1 MQTEFL
7 LLSLTG
13 GLVLGAVP
21 CYFVMRNKLKMAAD
35 RSAKDADSLRAEL
48 VSLKSELATQV
59 AEKNRSNELSKLERE
74 QLGDAINEERAK
86 FQSQLTELMVA
97 KSAVQ
102 SQCAALEERASRV
115 PKLEQVLSERD
126 GSIASANLEL
136 ANLRER
142 LAVMQN
148 ARESDRLAADEK
160 LALVDRV
167 QTQFGAAFQ
176 ALSAEA
182 LKSNNQ
188 AFIELA
194 KSSMET
200 FQDRAKV
207 DLEQRQKSIGDLVK
221 PLEDSLLN
229 VNTKIQELEKERISA
244 YSGIREQISVLANG
258 QLNLQQ
264 ETQNLVRALRTP
276 HVRGRW
282 GEMQL
287 KKVVEMAGMVEHCDF
302 VQQQSADTG
311 EGKLRPDLVVKL
323 PNHKNIVVDSKAPL
337 QAYLDALEATDE
349 ATKLKCL
356 KDHARQVRDHLV
368 KLSNKAYW
376 DYLRPSPE
384 FVVLFLPGESIFS
397 AALEHDPSLIEFG
410 VEQKVILSTPTT
422 LIALLQAVAYGW
434 KQEKLAENAQRI
446 SEHGK
451 KFYDQ
456 LLTLV
461 GHFVEIRKGLDKTVT
476 AYNQTV
482 GSFEGRVLKSARKF
496 QELGAT
502 ANQEIVQL
510 ELHETPI
517 RVMNMSDSIKQTLVS
532 ITSSESDLV
541 AEPHLVAS
549 Q

>member
-244 YSGIREQISVLANG
+244 YSGIREQISVLA
-258 QLNLQQ
+258 
-264 ETQNLVRALRTP
+264 
-276 HVRGRW
+276 
-282 GEMQL
+282 
-287 KKVVEMAGMVEHCDF
+287 
-302 VQQQSADTG
+302 
-311 EGKLRPDLVVKL
+311 
-323 PNHKNIVVDSKAPL
+323 I
-337 QAYLDALEATDE
+337 
-349 ATKLKCL
+349 
-356 KDHARQVRDHLV
+356 
-368 KLSNKAYW
+368 
-376 DYLRPSPE
+376 
-384 FVVLFLPGESIFS
+384 
-397 AALEHDPSLIEFG
+397 
-410 VEQKVILSTPTT
+410 
-422 LIALLQAVAYGW
+422 
-434 KQEKLAENAQRI
+434 
-446 SEHGK
+446 
-451 KFYDQ
+451 
-456 LLTLV
+456 
-461 GHFVEIRKGLDKTVT
+461 
-476 AYNQTV
+476 
-482 GSFEGRVLKSARKF
+482 
-496 QELGAT
+496 
-502 ANQEIVQL
+502 
-510 ELHETPI
+510 
-517 RVMNMSDSIKQTLVS
+517 
-532 ITSSESDLV
+532 
-541 AEPHLVAS
+541 
-549 Q
+549 